1 VRVRKNSLGL
11 LIDMKMEEQQEISID
26 IGADFLLFDL
36 A

>member
-1 VRVRKNSLGL
+1 VRVRKSSLGL
-11 LIDMKMEEQQEISID
+11 LNDREMEEQLEISID

>member
-11 LIDMKMEEQQEISID
+11 LNDREMEEQQEISID